1 VTCARCGGGGA
12 AAGRA
17 HGGAHKAATFSQFYT
32 WEFPPL
38 LRREEGGG
46 GGGEGQWR
54 GSRRLMG
61 ILIFGERRKSYSG
74 STSNG
79 FITYLDIPVNIV

>member
-1 VTCARCGGGGA
+1 
-12 AAGRA
+12 
-17 HGGAHKAATFSQFYT
+17 
-32 WEFPPL
+32 
-38 LRREEGGG
+38 
-46 GGGEGQWR
+46 
-54 GSRRLMG
+54 MG